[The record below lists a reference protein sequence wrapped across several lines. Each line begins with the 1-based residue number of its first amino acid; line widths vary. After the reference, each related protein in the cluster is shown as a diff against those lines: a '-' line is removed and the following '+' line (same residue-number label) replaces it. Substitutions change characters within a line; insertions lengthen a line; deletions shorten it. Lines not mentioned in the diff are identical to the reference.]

1 MGTITFRKDRKK
13 YVAKLEGRGAEKRE
27 FTTREKA
34 NDWVRHNESKVET
47 RTYIRT
53 GLAPPFG
60 QASQDFLDD
69 QQERVTL
76 LGVMSQGTLENK
88 IRYIKVLNSLHYG
101 NERLADI
108 PVSEIHAIGLKGC
121 REHLLKTLKYS
132 PKTVREIWMTFGQ
145 AFQFF
150 MLNKWA
156 TANQPR
162 ILELPRVERGT
173 KAYRLSNERAGLIV
187 ANAPD
192 EWRLA
197 IKFAMSTG
205 LRAGE
210 QRALTWKKLDF
221 DRRVVT
227 VDCAIDKLGK
237 LKEAK
242 TEAGM
247 RSVTLTPDLIVDL
260 RAWRLAQPIEQRANN
275 LVFPRLDGRVAHSS
289 LYRKV
294 GLKKALKA
302 AGIEDNITWH
312 QLRHYYA
319 SVLIFQ
325 TKTPP
330 ERVSRL
336 MGHTSFSFTLRT
348 YGHWLDNQATDEA
361 FSDELG
367 AAFNL

>member
-1 MGTITFRKDRKK
+1 MGTIIYRKERKK
-13 YVAKLEGRGAEKRE
+13 YVAKLEGRKGEKRS

-34 NDWVRHNESKVET
+34 NEWLRRQEAAVEN

-53 GLAPPFG
+53 GESPTFG
-60 QASQDFLDD
+60 QASRDFLEA
-69 QQERVTL
+69 QNERMSL
-76 LGVMSQGTLENK
+76 LGKITQGTLDNK
-88 IRYIKVLNSLHYG
+88 TRYIKVLNTLRYG
-101 NERLADI
+101 SKRLSDI
-108 PVSEIHAIGLKGC
+108 PVSDLHAIGLKDC
-121 REHLLKTLKYS
+121 RNYLLETLNYS
-132 PKTVREIWMTFGQ
+132 PKTVREIWMTLGQ
-145 AFQFF
+145 AFEFF
-150 MLNKWA
+150 MFHRWVV
-156 TANQPR
+156 ANQAR
-162 ILELPRVERGT
+162 VVELPTAQRGT
-173 KAYRLSNERAGLIV
+173 KPFRLSNERAGLIV

-210 QRALTWKKLDF
+210 QRALTWKQLDL
-221 DRRVVT
+221 DQRVVT
-227 VDCAIDKLGK
+227 VDRAIDKKGV

-247 RSVTLTPDLIVDL
+247 RSVRLTTDLVAEL

-275 LVFPRLDGRVAHSS
+275 LVFPQADGRIANAGQY
-289 LYRKV
+289 LLL
-294 GLKKALKA
+294 GLKKALKT
-302 AGIEDNITWH
+302 AGIEDRITWH

-330 ERVSRL
+330 EKVSRL
-336 MGHTSFSFTLRT
+336 MGHTSFSFTLQT

-361 FSDELG
+361 FSDELD